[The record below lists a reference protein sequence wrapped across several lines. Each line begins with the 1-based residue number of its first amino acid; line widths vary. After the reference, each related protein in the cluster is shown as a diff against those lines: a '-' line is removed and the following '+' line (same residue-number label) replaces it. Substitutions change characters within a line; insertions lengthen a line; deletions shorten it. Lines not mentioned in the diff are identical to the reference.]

1 VWKGP
6 AEGKDKSDKMV
17 ADSGNV
23 RRLTETALLVTLIS
37 VTGAV
42 KLPGLVPGTEFQL
55 SAPLAVAICAVF
67 GFKRYI
73 TAGILASVISL
84 ALGTSNLLNV
94 FIAMIFRL
102 TVGGML
108 TAFGTS
114 WPVITIAGPVGS
126 AVARLALG
134 GLLGK
139 AAIPLVIAA
148 IPGMVYTAIA
158 AWPLTI
164 LLVRVKRQTEKVV
177 AHAVQ
182 R

>member
-1 VWKGP
+1 MWGEVCEVW
-6 AEGKDKSDKMV
+6 EDKTNK
-17 ADSGNV
+17 V
-23 RRLTETALLVTLIS
+23 RTLTETALLVALIS

-73 TAGILASVISL
+73 IAGILASAISL

-94 FIAMIFRL
+94 FIAMVFRL
-102 TVGGML
+102 TVGGL
-108 TAFGTS
+108 LAAFGAS
-114 WPVITIAGPVGS
+114 WPVVSLAGPVGS

-148 IPGMVYTAIA
+148 IPGMVYTAFA
-158 AWPLTI
+158 AWPLTM

-177 AHAVQ
+177 NHAVQ